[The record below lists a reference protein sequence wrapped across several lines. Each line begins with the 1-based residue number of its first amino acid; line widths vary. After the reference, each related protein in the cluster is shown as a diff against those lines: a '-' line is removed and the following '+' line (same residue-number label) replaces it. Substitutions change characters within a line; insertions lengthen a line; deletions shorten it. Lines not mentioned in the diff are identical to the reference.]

1 MLEDTVMK
9 LLLIEDNKPLAESLK
24 KQLGKTFVIDSFRSG
39 EDGLQQA
46 LNGSYDIIVLDLG
59 LPDKSGHD
67 VCKAIRV
74 NGINTPVLILTGV
87 DDINS
92 RVALLD
98 DGADDYLTKP
108 FNVAELRARLHAL
121 LRRPSATYTSSLL
134 TVHDLTLDP
143 NRRSVERKGI
153 PIRLRRKE
161 FDILEYLVRNQGR
174 PVTRAM
180 ILDHAWDGSKDAWN
194 NTVDVHIKH
203 LRDKVDRPFESSLI
217 QTAYG
222 IGYMV
227 DAAAVTK
234 EKGGDL
240 S

>member
-1 MLEDTVMK
+1 MK

-24 KQLGKTFVIDSFRSG
+24 KQLGKTFIIDAVHSG
-39 EDGLQQA
+39 EAGLQQA
-46 LNGSYDIIVLDLG
+46 LSGSYDIIVLDLG
-59 LPDKSGHD
+59 LPDRSGHD
-67 VCKAIRV
+67 ICRAIRA
-74 NGINTPVLILTGV
+74 NAISTPILILTGV
-87 DDINS
+87 DDIES

-108 FNVAELRARLHAL
+108 FNIAELRARLGAL
-121 LRRPSATYTSSLL
+121 LRRPTSTYTSNVL
-134 TVHDLTLDP
+134 TIHDLVLDP
-143 NRRSVERKGI
+143 ARRSVERDGQ
-153 PIRLRRKE
+153 PITLRRKE

-203 LRDKVDRPFESSLI
+203 LRDKIDRPFSSPLI

-227 DAAAVTK
+227 DATNIV
-234 EKGGDL
+234 KGERRQTV
-240 S
+240 

>member
-1 MLEDTVMK
+1 MK

-24 KQLGKTFVIDSFRSG
+24 KQLGKTFIIDAANTG

-46 LNGSYDIIVLDLG
+46 LTGSYDIIVLDLG

-67 VCKAIRV
+67 VCRAIRANAV
-74 NGINTPVLILTGV
+74 STPILILTGV
-87 DDINS
+87 DDIES

-98 DGADDYLTKP
+98 DGADDYLVKP
-108 FNVAELRARLHAL
+108 FNVAELRARLGAL
-121 LRRPSATYTSSLL
+121 LRRPTDTYTASVL
-134 TVHDLTLDP
+134 TVHDLVLDP
-143 NRRSVERKGI
+143 VRRSVERSGKQI
-153 PIRLRRKE
+153 TLRRKE

-203 LRDKVDRPFESSLI
+203 LRDKVDRPFETPLI

-227 DAAAVTK
+227 DAATIT
-234 EKGGDL
+234 KGGRRQRV
-240 S
+240 

>member
-1 MLEDTVMK
+1 MK
-9 LLLIEDNKPLAESLK
+9 LLLIEDNRPLADSLK
-24 KQLGKTFVIDSFRSG
+24 KQLGKTFIIDVYRSG

-46 LNGSYDIIVLDLG
+46 LNGSYDAIVLDLG
-59 LPDKSGHD
+59 LPDKNGHE
-67 VCKAIRV
+67 VCRGIRAG
-74 NGINTPVLILTGV
+74 GITTPILILTGTDSV
-87 DDINS
+87 AS

-108 FNVAELRARLHAL
+108 FNVAELRARLGAL
-121 LRRPSATYTSSLL
+121 LRRPSDTYTANVL
-134 TVHDLTLDP
+134 TVRDLIVDP
-143 NRRSVERKGI
+143 NRRSVERAGK

-203 LRDKVDRPFESSLI
+203 LRDKVDRPFDTTLI

-227 DAAAVTK
+227 DAANVTK
-234 EKGGDL
+234 EKGGVIL
-240 S
+240 